1 MSVSYTIDK
10 FSEIDDGGTA
20 KMLIGFKCTNS
31 VDNSVLII
39 DKKVNVVA
47 GKTDNAY
54 TQEALAAAQAEIDA
68 WVLDGANVGK
78 TWNPDSNALED

>member
-1 MSVSYTIDK
+1 MSVSYKIDK
-10 FSEIDDGGTA
+10 FSEIDDSGTA
-20 KMLIGFKCTNS
+20 KMLIGFQCKNS
-31 VDNSVLII
+31 VDDSVLII

-47 GKTDNAY
+47 DKTDNAY

-78 TWNPDSNALED
+78 TWNPDSNSLEG